1 MILDGVLV
9 FSLVVMVL
17 TLFTVFYIAKD
28 KNDDDD

>member
-17 TLFTVFYIAKD
+17 TLFAVFYIAKD